1 MRLHR
6 VFPSFLSAV
15 ALLAAGSTWA
25 EAATLRV
32 TRDGPIF
39 PVFHPVR
46 ATDNT
51 YPLLYM
57 IYSNLVHLESD
68 ERTVVPDLAD
78 SWTMSEDATTF
89 TFKLNEDAAWQDGT
103 DFTADDVV
111 FTAWWA
117 ARYPTAY
124 QGQPMVWAQ
133 IEGAEETA
141 ASGAALSGIQ
151 AIDENTVEI
160 TLSAPNAEFLQALAN
175 AQNVI
180 VPKHVLEAENGETIE
195 KIAATTTAPVGTG
208 PYVFVGYEPDQ
219 FVELKANPDYFKGAP
234 AIDSVIWKILPTE
247 QIATQI
253 ESGDLD
259 MAIGLDHR
267 SRATLAGVEGIEL
280 VEAPSVGMVGL
291 FTRTDNPALSDPR
304 VRQALYYGIDR
315 QGIIDSIIDGA
326 GKLLWNPPGL
336 NFEELEQ
343 YPFDPDKAGSLLAE
357 AGWDSGTT
365 LKLVYWRGMSNAG
378 AFLPVVQQQLAEIG
392 VNVELV
398 PLEIDDWD
406 NMVTN
411 PDRRAEWDIDLEFG
425 GVFGLGPDQS
435 SRNYGTCDGPLRQS
449 GFQNCELAQLFIEGR
464 GTTDQAERDRIYLEA
479 AKIINEA
486 ADVIYLWQP
495 ILTTPVSS
503 SLSGVEIYPFDRH
516 SFMRINEWSFNN

>member
-6 VFPSFLSAV
+6 QLPLLFAALGFLASSA
-15 ALLAAGSTWA
+15 LS

-51 YPLLYM
+51 YPILYM
-57 IYSNLVHLESD
+57 LYSNLVHLEAD
-68 ERTVVPDLAD
+68 ERTVTPDLAD
-78 SWTMSEDATTF
+78 SWTMSADATTF
-89 TFKLNEDAAWQDGT
+89 TFKLNEKAAWQDGA

-124 QGQPMVWAQ
+124 QGQPMVWTQ
-133 IEGAEETA
+133 IKGAKETE
-141 ASGAALSGIQ
+141 ASGADLSGIK

-160 TLSAPNAEFLQALAN
+160 TLDAPNAEFLQALAN

-180 VPKHVLEAENGETIE
+180 VPKHVLEAEKGDTIE
-195 KIAATTTAPVGTG
+195 KVSATTKAPIGTG
-208 PYVFVGYEPDQ
+208 PYIFNSYEPDQ
-219 FVELKANPDYFKGAP
+219 FVELKANPGYFKGKP
-234 AIDSVIWKILPTE
+234 AIDTVIWKILPAE

-259 MAIGLDHR
+259 MAIGLDRR
-267 SRATLAGVEGIEL
+267 SQETLAGVEGIKL

-291 FTRTDNPALSDPR
+291 FVRTENPALADPR
-304 VRQALYYGIDR
+304 IRQALYYGIDR
-315 QGIIDSIIDGA
+315 QGIIESIIKGA
-326 GKLLWNPPGL
+326 GNLLWNPPGL
-336 NFEELEQ
+336 NLEGLEK
-343 YPFDPDKAGSLLAE
+343 YPFDPEKARALLKE
-357 AGWDSGTT
+357 AGWDPSTR
-365 LKLVYWRGMSNAG
+365 LKLVYWRGMNNAG
-378 AFLPVVQQQLAEIG
+378 AVLPVVQQQLADIG
-392 VNVELV
+392 VTIELV

-406 NMVTN
+406 SMVTN
-411 PDRRAEWDIDLEFG
+411 PDRRNEWDLDLEFG

-435 SRNYGTCDGPLRQS
+435 ARNYGTCNGPLRQS
-449 GFQNCELAQLFIEGR
+449 GYQNCELAELFVRGR
-464 GTTDQAERDRIYLEA
+464 GTTDQPERDRIYMQV

-486 ADVIYLWQP
+486 ADAIYLWQP
-495 ILTTPVSS
+495 VLTSPVSS
-503 SLSGVEIYPFDRH
+503 KLSGVEIYPFDRH
-516 SFMRINEWSFNN
+516 SFMRINEWSFGN